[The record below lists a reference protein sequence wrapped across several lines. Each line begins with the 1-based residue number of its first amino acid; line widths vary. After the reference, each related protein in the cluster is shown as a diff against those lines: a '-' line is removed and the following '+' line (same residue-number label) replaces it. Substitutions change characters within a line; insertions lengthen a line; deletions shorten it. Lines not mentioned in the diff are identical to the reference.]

1 MATKKL
7 IQRRNRRERIRKK
20 VFGTAQRPRLSVH
33 RSLKNMFCTIVD
45 DTLSKTLLTVSTL
58 DKELK
63 KQTKYGGNVKAATQL
78 GALLAQR
85 AKAKGISKVC
95 FDRGG
100 YIYHGR
106 IKALAEG
113 ARKEGLEF

>member
-1 MATKKL
+1 MTNQKL
-7 IQRRNRRERIRKK
+7 IIRIARHQRLRKK
-20 VFGTAQRPRLSVH
+20 IKGTSVKPRLAVH
-33 RSLKNMFCTIVD
+33 RSLKNIFCSIID
-45 DTLSKTLLTVSTL
+45 DTAGKTLLTVSTL
-58 DKELK
+58 DKEMK
-63 KQTKYGGNVKAATQL
+63 KQVKYGGNIKAAIGL
-78 GALLAQR
+78 GGLLAQR

-106 IKALAEG
+106 IKALADA

>member
-1 MATKKL
+1 MFS
-7 IQRRNRRERIRKK
+7 IS
-20 VFGTAQRPRLSVH
+20 TA
-33 RSLKNMFCTIVD
+33 
-45 DTLSKTLLTVSTL
+45 

-63 KQTKYGGNVKAATQL
+63 DKVKYGGNVKAASIL
-78 GALLAQR
+78 GEALASK

-106 IKALAEG
+106 VKALAEA
-113 ARKEGLEF
+113 ARKAGLVF

>member
-7 IQRRNRRERIRKK
+7 IARLGRHKRIRKK
-20 VFGTAQRPRLSVH
+20 VRGTSEQPRLSIH
-33 RSLKNMFCTIVD
+33 RSLKNMFCAIID
-45 DTLSKTLLTVSTL
+45 DTLGKTLLTVSTL
-58 DKELK
+58 DKEMRHQL
-63 KQTKYGGNVKAATQL
+63 KYGGNIKAAGLL
-78 GALLAQR
+78 GSLLAQR
-85 AKAKGISKVC
+85 AKAKGINKIC

-106 IKALAEG
+106 IKALAEA